1 VRAILNLGHTF
12 GHAIETA
19 QGYGQWLHG
28 EAVAVGMLLALELSA
43 RRGMVPATEV
53 AGLRE
58 LLLTAELPVEPP
70 ADMTAADFLG
80 LMARDKKVLDGRM
93 RLVLLEAIG
102 TACIVDDAA
111 ERELVELLKTPVNS

>member
-1 VRAILNLGHTF
+1 
-12 GHAIETA
+12 
-19 QGYGQWLHG
+19 
-28 EAVAVGMLLALELSA
+28 
-43 RRGMVPATEV
+43 V

-58 LLLTAELPVEPP
+58 MLLAAALPLEPP
-70 ADMTAADFLG
+70 ADMTAADFLE

-111 ERELVELLKTPVNS
+111 ERELVELLETPVNS